1 MEVIKQEELEE
12 IKGGF
17 SLLAGLG
24 IAALVIF
31 AVGVLS
37 GITHPK
43 SCGCNG

>member
-24 IAALVIF
+24 IAAIIVF
-31 AVGVLS
+31 AVGVIS
-37 GITHPK
+37 GIVHPK
-43 SCGCNG
+43 SCSCNG